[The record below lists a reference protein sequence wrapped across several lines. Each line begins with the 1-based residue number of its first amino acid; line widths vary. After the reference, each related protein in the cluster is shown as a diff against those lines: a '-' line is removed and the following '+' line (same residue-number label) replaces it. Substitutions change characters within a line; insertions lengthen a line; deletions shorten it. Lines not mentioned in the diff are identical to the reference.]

1 MVQIEAASRGSEAPD
16 EARADAILARFE
28 SVGSEDL
35 IPILQQIQD
44 EFGYLPEP
52 ILTYVSERTGIPT
65 SRMYGVITFYA
76 QFSLVPRGRHT
87 IRSCS
92 GTACHVRGAKLVR
105 EAVSTELGIPEGGT
119 TDDRRFTLE
128 TVACVGTCFL
138 APVMMVNEQYFGLL
152 TQDKATSVLK
162 DFE

>member
-1 MVQIEAASRGSEAPD
+1 MPTQSLQTEDLAPADEILERFGSVKSD
-16 EARADAILARFE
+16 
-28 SVGSEDL
+28 DL
-35 IPILQQIQD
+35 IPLLQQVQ
-44 EFGYLPEP
+44 EAYGYLPP
-52 ILTYVSERTGIPT
+52 NILEHLSSCTGIPS

-92 GTACHVRGAKLVR
+92 GTACHVRGAKSIR
-105 EAVSTELGIPEGGT
+105 ERLSTDLGIPEGET
-119 TDDRRFTLE
+119 TEDRRFSLE
-128 TVACVGTCFL
+128 TVACIGTCFL

-152 TQDKATSVLK
+152 TADKAAAVLE